1 MRNVKG
7 GIKNV
12 SCFEFFCTK
21 CQQKLKINTNT
32 DVIDAVL
39 KHYRHLH
46 TSYDRERR
54 KVSKWLSQEDVLT
67 VTGGNFKS
75 FGEILSYYSRYKK
88 IMGESEKKYLLS
100 LLQTLRNLGPEKARK
115 HYNTIALLLASKDLE
130 MFNITNQ

>member
-1 MRNVKG
+1 MKNMKG
-7 GIKNV
+7 EIKNV
-12 SCFEFFCTK
+12 DCFEFFCTR
-21 CQQKLKINTNT
+21 CQQKLRINTNA

-54 KVSKWLSQEDVLT
+54 RVSKWLSQEDVLA
-67 VTGGNFKS
+67 VTKGSFKS

-88 IMGESEKKYLLS
+88 IIGESERKYLLG
-100 LLQTLRNLGPEKARK
+100 LLQTLRNLGTEKARK
-115 HYNTIALLLASKDLE
+115 HYNTIALFLASKDLG